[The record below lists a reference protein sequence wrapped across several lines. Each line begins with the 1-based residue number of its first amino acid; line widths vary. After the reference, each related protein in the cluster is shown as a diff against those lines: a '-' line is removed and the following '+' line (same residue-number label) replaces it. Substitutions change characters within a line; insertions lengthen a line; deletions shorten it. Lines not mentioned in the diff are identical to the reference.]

1 MALLRRLA
9 VNAPRGVRVLSTPPP
24 SRDEL
29 DLSFNSPKDAF
40 KSKKTSELVRA
51 YLVYQICSINWI
63 VENNDMLMKS
73 LRQMVGQRLFE
84 AIMKATFYGQ
94 FVAGEDQNKI
104 RPTLERLRSFGVK
117 SILDYSVEEDLS
129 QEEAEKREVS
139 CVTSSRLNE
148 LIKTGPRNLQDLVIA
163 GASISTFGDTQE
175 EGQLKQYHVEQRFA
189 DRRYKVTSARTY
201 FYLNEAACE
210 KNMEA
215 FMRSIDAVAETTKS
229 TGLMAVKLT
238 ALGRPQLLLQLSE
251 VIMRA
256 RSYMH
261 QIAGGTGNVLT
272 HHKTIE
278 DLQRYLGDLSSKPE
292 VQEFMKKITSDKEGI
307 VHLFPWS
314 NILDKDMGL
323 SDSFRVPDPKT
334 GQMRRLISQISP
346 KEEEMFRNMLRRLNH
361 IIHVANESDVRIM
374 IDAEQTYFQ
383 PAISRICLEMMRRY
397 NKDKFL
403 VFNTYQTYLKN
414 TYNEIVT
421 DLEQAQRQNFY
432 WGAKL
437 VRGAYIE
444 QERARAAAMGY
455 EDPTCDSVGATS
467 ASFHRCLKEIL
478 GRVKTEPNGDR
489 LGIMVASHNEDT
501 VRYAIQLMKEHDI
514 KPGDKVVCFGQLL
527 GMCDHITFPLGQAGY
542 SAYKYVPYGPVVEV
556 LPYLSRRANE
566 NRGFL
571 VKIKKEKGL
580 LLKEIFRRLF
590 TGQIFYKPSGNY
602 TPV

>member
-1 MALLRRLA
+1 
-9 VNAPRGVRVLSTPPP
+9 
-24 SRDEL
+24 
-29 DLSFNSPKDAF
+29 
-40 KSKKTSELVRA
+40 
-51 YLVYQICSINWI
+51 
-63 VENNDMLMKS
+63 
-73 LRQMVGQRLFE
+73 
-84 AIMKATFYGQ
+84 
-94 FVAGEDQNKI
+94 
-104 RPTLERLRSFGVK
+104 
-117 SILDYSVEEDLS
+117 
-129 QEEAEKREVS
+129 
-139 CVTSSRLNE
+139 
-148 LIKTGPRNLQDLVIA
+148 
-163 GASISTFGDTQE
+163 
-175 EGQLKQYHVEQRFA
+175 
-189 DRRYKVTSARTY
+189 
-201 FYLNEAACE
+201 
-210 KNMEA
+210 MEA
-215 FMRSIDAVAETTKS
+215 FLKSIDAVAGVTKS

-256 RSYMH
+256 RNYMQ
-261 QIAGGTGNVLT
+261 QIGGGTGNVLT

-278 DLQRYLGDLSSKPE
+278 DFQRYFGNHSTKPE

-361 IIHVANESDVRIM
+361 IIQAANEVDVRIM

-455 EDPTCDSVGATS
+455 EDPSCENIEATTT
-467 ASFHRCLKEIL
+467 SFHKCLKEIL
-478 GRVKTEPNGDR
+478 SRMSRKSTSQLSDEEKRKAEQKGR

-501 VRYAIQLMKEHDI
+501 VRYAIQLMKEHNI
-514 KPGDKVVCFGQLL
+514 KPDDKVVCFGQLL

-542 SAYKYVPYGPVVEV
+542 SAYKYVPYGPVLEV

-580 LLKEIFRRLF
+580 ILKEIFRRIF
-590 TGQIFYKPSGNY
+590 TGQVFYKPEGKY

>member
-1 MALLRRLA
+1 MALVRRLA
-9 VNAPRGVRVLSTPPP
+9 LNAPRGVRVLSTPPP

-63 VENNDMLMKS
+63 VENNDMLMKR
-73 LRQMVGQRLFE
+73 LRQVVGNRLFE
-84 AIMKATFYGQ
+84 VIMKATFYGQ

-104 RPTLERLRSFGVK
+104 KPTLERLRSFGVK

-139 CVTSSRLNE
+139 
-148 LIKTGPRNLQDLVIA
+148 
-163 GASISTFGDTQE
+163 ASISACGDQQE

-215 FMRSIDAVAETTKS
+215 FLNSIDAVAGITKS

-256 RSYMH
+256 RSYMQ

-292 VQEFMKKITSDKEGI
+292 VQEFMKKITSDKEGVLHLFPWDRI

-346 KEEEMFRNMLRRLNH
+346 KEEEMFRNMLRRLNS
-361 IIHVANESDVRIM
+361 IIKVANERDVRIM

-397 NKDKFL
+397 NKNKFL
-403 VFNTYQTYLKN
+403 VFNTYQTYLKS

-455 EDPTCDSVGATS
+455 EDPTCESVDATT

-478 GRVKTEPNGDR
+478 GRVKNEQKDR

-501 VRYAIQLMKEHDI
+501 VRYAIQLMKEHGI
-514 KPGDKVVCFGQLL
+514 GPGDKVVCFGQLL

-571 VKIKKEKGL
+571 AKIKKEKGL
-580 LLKEIFRRLF
+580 LLKEIFRRIF
-590 TGQIFYKPSGNY
+590 TGQMFYKPVGNY

>member
-1 MALLRRLA
+1 M
-9 VNAPRGVRVLSTPPP
+9 S
-24 SRDEL
+24 
-29 DLSFNSPKDAF
+29 NS
-40 KSKKTSELVRA
+40 
-51 YLVYQICSINWI
+51 
-63 VENNDMLMKS
+63 
-73 LRQMVGQRLFE
+73 
-84 AIMKATFYGQ
+84 
-94 FVAGEDQNKI
+94 
-104 RPTLERLRSFGVK
+104 
-117 SILDYSVEEDLS
+117 
-129 QEEAEKREVS
+129 
-139 CVTSSRLNE
+139 
-148 LIKTGPRNLQDLVIA
+148 
-163 GASISTFGDTQE
+163 ASISAYGDKKE

-201 FYLNEAACE
+201 FYLNEASCE

-215 FMRSIDAVAETTKS
+215 FLKSIDAVAGITKS

-256 RSYMH
+256 RNYMQ

-278 DLQRYLGDLSSKPE
+278 DFQRYFGDHKNKPE

-314 NILDKDMGL
+314 NILDEDMNL

-334 GQMRRLISQISP
+334 GQMRRLISQIST

-361 IIHVANESDVRIM
+361 IIQIANDADVRIM

-414 TYNEIVT
+414 TYNEILT

-455 EDPTCDSVGATS
+455 EDPTCENVDATT
-467 ASFHRCLKEIL
+467 ASFHKCLKEIL
-478 GRVKTEPNGDR
+478 SRVKGEQKDR

-501 VRYAIQLMKEHDI
+501 VRYAIQLMKEHNI
-514 KPGDKVVCFGQLL
+514 KPEDKVVCFGQLL

-571 VKIKKEKGL
+571 SKIKKEKKL
-580 LLKEIFRRLF
+580 LLKEIIRRVV
-590 TGQIFYKPSGNY
+590 TGQIFYKPVGNY

>member
-9 VNAPRGVRVLSTPPP
+9 VNAPRNVRVLSSAP
-24 SRDEL
+24 SPRDDL
-29 DLSFNSPKDAF
+29 DLNFNSPKDAF

-51 YLVYQICSINWI
+51 YFVYQICSVNWI
-63 VENNDMLMKS
+63 VENNAMLMRR
-73 LRQMVGQRLFE
+73 LRQVVGQRLFE
-84 AIMKATFYGQ
+84 IIMKATFYGQ
-94 FVAGEDQNKI
+94 FVAGEDQNTI
-104 RPTLERLRSFGVK
+104 RPTIDRLHSFGVK
-117 SILDYSVEEDLS
+117 SILDYSVEEDIS

-139 CVTSSRLNE
+139 
-148 LIKTGPRNLQDLVIA
+148 
-163 GASISTFGDTQE
+163 ASISESGDKQE

-201 FYLNEAACE
+201 FYLNEASCE

-215 FMRSIDAVAETTKS
+215 FLKSIDAVAGVTKS

-251 VIMRA
+251 VIMKA
-256 RSYMH
+256 RNYMQ
-261 QIAGGTGNVLT
+261 QIGGGTGNVLT

-278 DLQRYLGDLSSKPE
+278 DFQRYFGSHSNKPE

-361 IIHVANESDVRIM
+361 IIQAANEVDVRIM

-455 EDPTCDSVGATS
+455 EDPTCENIEATTT
-467 ASFHRCLKEIL
+467 SFHKCLKEIL
-478 GRVKTEPNGDR
+478 SRAEQKGR

-501 VRYAIQLMKEHDI
+501 VRYAIQLMKEHNI
-514 KPGDKVVCFGQLL
+514 KPDDKVVCFGQLL

-542 SAYKYVPYGPVVEV
+542 SAYKYVPYGPVLEV

-571 VKIKKEKGL
+571 VKIKKEKSL
-580 LLKEIFRRLF
+580 LLKEIARRIF
-590 TGQIFYKPSGNY
+590 TGQIFYKPNGKY

>member
-9 VNAPRGVRVLSTPPP
+9 VNAPRGVRVLSTPPS

-104 RPTLERLRSFGVK
+104 RPTLES
-117 SILDYSVEEDLS
+117 
-129 QEEAEKREVS
+129 
-139 CVTSSRLNE
+139 
-148 LIKTGPRNLQDLVIA
+148 
-163 GASISTFGDTQE
+163 ASISACGDAQE

-189 DRRYKVTSARTY
+189 DR
-201 FYLNEAACE
+201 
-210 KNMEA
+210 
-215 FMRSIDAVAETTKS
+215 ITKS
-229 TGLMAVKLT
+229 TGLMAIKLT

-292 VQEFMKKITSDKEGI
+292 VQEFMKKITSDKEGFI
-307 VHLFPWS
+307 NL
-314 NILDKDMGL
+314 
-323 SDSFRVPDPKT
+323 
-334 GQMRRLISQISP
+334 
-346 KEEEMFRNMLRRLNH
+346 
-361 IIHVANESDVRIM
+361 IHVYLKFIISL
-374 IDAEQTYFQ
+374 FQ
-383 PAISRICLEMMRRY
+383 
-397 NKDKFL
+397 NKFL

-455 EDPTCDSVGATS
+455 EDPTCESVDATT
-467 ASFHRCLKEIL
+467 ASFHKCLKEIL
-478 GRVKTEPNGDR
+478 SRVKNEQKDR

-527 GMCDHITFPLGQAGY
+527 GISKIIPPDLVYIFNRIDIQILINSFKLCFVFFFNF
-542 SAYKYVPYGPVVEV
+542 KYFQDNFY
-556 LPYLSRRANE
+556 R
-566 NRGFL
+566 
-571 VKIKKEKGL
+571 KIKIKV
-580 LLKEIFRRLF
+580 
-590 TGQIFYKPSGNY
+590 FYIN
-602 TPV
+602 

>member
-1 MALLRRLA
+1 MQ
-9 VNAPRGVRVLSTPPP
+9 APRHARALAGSP
-24 SRDEL
+24 SPKQEL
-29 DLSFNSPKDAF
+29 DLTFNSPREAF
-40 KSKKTSELVRA
+40 RSKKTSELVRA
-51 YLVYQICSINWI
+51 LLVYQMCSVNWV
-63 VENNDMLMKS
+63 VENNDMIMKRM
-73 LRQMVGQRLFE
+73 RQIMGKKFFE
-84 AIMKATFYGQ
+84 MLMKATFYGQ
-94 FVAGEDQNKI
+94 FVAGEDQNTI
-104 RPTLERLRSFGVK
+104 RPAIDRLRSFGVK

-139 CVTSSRLNE
+139 
-148 LIKTGPRNLQDLVIA
+148 
-163 GASISTFGDTQE
+163 ASISTFGDEKE

-189 DRRYKVTSARTY
+189 DRRYKVTGARTY
-201 FYLNEAACE
+201 FYLNEASCE
-210 KNMEA
+210 RNMEA
-215 FMRSIDAVAETTKS
+215 FLKSIDAVAGITKS

-256 RSYMH
+256 RNYMQ
-261 QIAGGTGNVLT
+261 QIVGGQGNVLT

-278 DLQRYLGDLSSKPE
+278 DLQRYFGDHTNKPE
-292 VQEFMKKITSDKEGI
+292 VQAFMKQITTDTEGI

-314 NILDKDMGL
+314 GILDKDMGL

-334 GQMRRLISQISP
+334 GQMRRLISQIST

-361 IIHVANESDVRIM
+361 IIKVANEVDVRVM

-383 PAISRICLEMMRRY
+383 PAISRICLEMMSKY
-397 NKDKFL
+397 NREKFL

-437 VRGAYIE
+437 VRGAYLE

-455 EDPTCDSVGATS
+455 DDPTCENVDATTT
-467 ASFHRCLKEIL
+467 SFHKCLQEIL
-478 GRVKTEPNGDR
+478 GRVKKADEDDPR

-501 VRYAIQLMKEHDI
+501 VRFAIKLMKDYNI
-514 KPGDKVVCFGQLL
+514 KPDDKVVCFGQLY
-527 GMCDHITFPLGQAGY
+527 GMCDHVTFPLGQSGY
-542 SAYKYVPYGPVVEV
+542 SAYKYVPYGPVEEV

-571 VKIKKEKGL
+571 MKIKKEKKL
-580 LLKEIFRRLF
+580 LLKEILRRVF
-590 TGQIFYKPSGNY
+590 TGQIFYKPVGNY
-602 TPV
+602 QPV

>member
-9 VNAPRGVRVLSTPPP
+9 VNAPRSVRVLSSAPP
-24 SRDEL
+24 SRDDL

-63 VENNDMLMKS
+63 VENNDMLMKR
-73 LRQMVGQRLFE
+73 LRQVVGQRLFE

-104 RPTLERLRSFGVK
+104 RPTIERLRSFGVK

-139 CVTSSRLNE
+139 
-148 LIKTGPRNLQDLVIA
+148 
-163 GASISTFGDTQE
+163 ASISQCGDTQE

-201 FYLNEAACE
+201 FYLNEASCE

-215 FMRSIDAVAETTKS
+215 FLKSIDAVAAITKS
-229 TGLMAVKLT
+229 TGLMAIKLT

-256 RSYMH
+256 RNYMQ

-278 DLQRYLGDLSSKPE
+278 DFQRYFGDHSTKPE
-292 VQEFMKKITSDKEGI
+292 VQEFMKKITSDKEGVLHIFPWDRI

-314 NILDKDMGL
+314 NILDKDMNL

-334 GQMRRLISQISP
+334 GQMRRLISQITP

-361 IIHVANESDVRIM
+361 IIQIANEADVRIM

-397 NKDKFL
+397 NKEKFL

-414 TYNEIVT
+414 TYNEILT
-421 DLEQAQRQNFY
+421 DLEQAKRQNFY

-455 EDPTCDSVGATS
+455 EDPTCESVAATTT
-467 ASFHRCLKEIL
+467 SFHKCLKEIL
-478 GRVKTEPNGDR
+478 SRVKAENNR

-501 VRYAIQLMKEHDI
+501 VRYAIELMKQHDI
-514 KPGDKVVCFGQLL
+514 KPDERVVCFGQLL

-571 VKIKKEKGL
+571 SKIKKEKGL
-580 LLKEIFRRLF
+580 LLKEIGRRLV
-590 TGQIFYKPSGNY
+590 TGQLFYKPVGTY

>member
-9 VNAPRGVRVLSTPPP
+9 VNAPRNVRVLSSAQPA
-24 SRDEL
+24 RDDL
-29 DLSFNSPKDAF
+29 DLNFNSPKDAF

-51 YLVYQICSINWI
+51 YFVYQICSVNWI
-63 VENNDMLMKS
+63 VENNDVLMRR
-73 LRQMVGQRLFE
+73 LRQVVGQRLFE
-84 AIMKATFYGQ
+84 IIMKATFYGQ
-94 FVAGEDQNKI
+94 FVAGEDQNTIK
-104 RPTLERLRSFGVK
+104 PTIDRLRSFGVK
-117 SILDYSVEEDLS
+117 SILDYSVEEDIT

-139 CVTSSRLNE
+139 
-148 LIKTGPRNLQDLVIA
+148 
-163 GASISTFGDTQE
+163 ASISESGDKQE
-175 EGQLKQYHVEQRFA
+175 EGQLRQYHVEQRFA

-201 FYLNEAACE
+201 FYLNEASCE

-215 FMRSIDAVAETTKS
+215 FLKSIDAVAGVTKS

-256 RSYMH
+256 RNYMQ
-261 QIAGGTGNVLT
+261 QIGGGTGNVLT

-278 DLQRYLGDLSSKPE
+278 DFQRYFGNHSTKPE

-361 IIHVANESDVRIM
+361 IIQAANEVDVRIM

-455 EDPTCDSVGATS
+455 EDPSCENIEATTT
-467 ASFHRCLKEIL
+467 SFHKCLKEIL
-478 GRVKTEPNGDR
+478 SRAEQKGR

-501 VRYAIQLMKEHDI
+501 VRYAIQLMKEHNI
-514 KPGDKVVCFGQLL
+514 KPDDKVVCFGQLL

-542 SAYKYVPYGPVVEV
+542 SAYKYVPYGPVLEV

-580 LLKEIFRRLF
+580 ILKEIFRRIF
-590 TGQIFYKPSGNY
+590 TGQVLYKPEGKY

>member
-1 MALLRRLA
+1 MALVRRLA
-9 VNAPRGVRVLSTPPP
+9 LNAPRGIRALSTP
-24 SRDEL
+24 SRDDL

-63 VENNDMLMKS
+63 VENNDMLMKR
-73 LRQMVGQRLFE
+73 LRQVVGNRLFE
-84 AIMKATFYGQ
+84 VIMKATFYGQ

-104 RPTLERLRSFGVK
+104 KPTLERLRSFGVK

-139 CVTSSRLNE
+139 
-148 LIKTGPRNLQDLVIA
+148 
-163 GASISTFGDTQE
+163 ASISTCGDQQE

-215 FMRSIDAVAETTKS
+215 FLRSIDAVAENTKS

-292 VQEFMKKITSDKEGI
+292 VQDFMKKITSDTEGI

-346 KEEEMFRNMLRRLNH
+346 KEEEMFRNMLRRLNS
-361 IIHVANESDVRIM
+361 IIKVANERDVRIM

-397 NKDKFL
+397 NKNKFL

-455 EDPTCDSVGATS
+455 EDPTCETVDATTN
-467 ASFHRCLKEIL
+467 SFHRCLKEIL
-478 GRVKTEPNGDR
+478 SRVKNEQNDR

-501 VRYAIQLMKEHDI
+501 VRYAIQLMKEHGI
-514 KPGDKVVCFGQLL
+514 GPGDKVVCFGQLL

-571 VKIKKEKGL
+571 AKIKKEKGL
-580 LLKEIFRRLF
+580 LLKEIFRRIF
-590 TGQIFYKPSGNY
+590 TGQIFYKPVGNY

>member
-9 VNAPRGVRVLSTPPP
+9 VTAPRSVRALSAAPPP
-24 SRDEL
+24 RDDL
-29 DLSFNSPKDAF
+29 DLSFNNPKDAF

-51 YLVYQICSINWI
+51 YLVYQICSINWV
-63 VENNDMLMKS
+63 VENNDMLMKR
-73 LRQMVGQRLFE
+73 LRQVVGQRLFE
-84 AIMKATFYGQ
+84 MIMKATFYGQ
-94 FVAGEDQNKI
+94 FVAGEDQDKI
-104 RPTLERLRSFGVK
+104 RPTIDRLRSFGVK

-139 CVTSSRLNE
+139 ASTSSC
-148 LIKTGPRNLQDLVIA
+148 
-163 GASISTFGDTQE
+163 GDNRE
-175 EGQLKQYHVEQRFA
+175 EGYLKQFHVEQRFA

-201 FYLNEAACE
+201 FYINEAACE

-215 FMRSIDAVAETTKS
+215 FLRSIDAVHNATKS

-256 RSYMH
+256 RNYM
-261 QIAGGTGNVLT
+261 QQVGGGTGNVLT

-278 DLQRYLGDLSSKPE
+278 DFQRYFGEHKNKPE
-292 VQEFMKKITSDKEGI
+292 VQEFMKQITSDNRGI

-314 NILDKDMGL
+314 NILDEDMNL
-323 SDSFRVPDPKT
+323 SDTFRVPDPKS
-334 GQMRRLISQISP
+334 GQMRRLISQIS
-346 KEEEMFRNMLRRLNH
+346 KQEEAQFRNMLRRLNTV
-361 IIHVANESDVRIM
+361 IQAANEVDVRIM
-374 IDAEQTYFQ
+374 VDAEQTYFQ
-383 PAISRICLEMMRRY
+383 PAISRITLEMMRRY

-432 WGAKL
+432 WAAKC

-455 EDPTCDSVGATS
+455 EDPTCENMEATT
-467 ASFHRCLKEIL
+467 ASYHKCLKEIL
-478 GRVKTEPNGDR
+478 SRVRGEMKGKV
-489 LGIMVASHNEDT
+489 GIMVASHNEDT
-501 VRYAIQLMKEHDI
+501 VRYAIQLMKEYDI
-514 KPGDKVVCFGQLL
+514 KPEDRVVCFGQLL
-527 GMCDHITFPLGQAGY
+527 GMCDHVTFPLGQAGY
-542 SAYKYVPYGPVVEV
+542 SAYKYVPYGPVLEV

-580 LLKEIFRRLF
+580 LLKEIFRRVA
-590 TGQIFYKPSGNY
+590 TGQLFYKPEGKY

>member
-9 VNAPRGVRVLSTPPP
+9 ITSPSNVRVLSSLPKI
-24 SRDEL
+24 RDEL
-29 DLSFNSPKDAF
+29 DLNFNSPKDAF

-51 YLVYQICSINWI
+51 YVVYQICSVNWI
-63 VENNDMLMKS
+63 VENNAMLMKR
-73 LRQMVGQRLFE
+73 LRQVVGQKLFE

-94 FVAGEDQNKI
+94 FVAGEDQNTI
-104 RPTLERLRSFGVK
+104 RPTIERLRSFGVK

-139 CVTSSRLNE
+139 ASTSSC
-148 LIKTGPRNLQDLVIA
+148 GDRN
-163 GASISTFGDTQE
+163 E
-175 EGQLKQYHVEQRFA
+175 EGQLKQYHVEQKFA

-201 FYLNEAACE
+201 FYLNEASCE

-215 FMRSIDAVAETTKS
+215 FLRSIDAVAGITKS

-251 VIMRA
+251 VIMKA
-256 RSYMH
+256 RSYMQ
-261 QIAGGTGNVLT
+261 QIGGGTGNVLT

-278 DLQRYLGDLSSKPE
+278 DFQRYFGDHKNKPE
-292 VQEFMKKITSDKEGI
+292 VQEFVNKITSDKQGI

-314 NILDKDMGL
+314 NILDKDMNL

-361 IIHVANESDVRIM
+361 IIQVANEKDVRIM

-432 WGAKL
+432 WGAKC

-455 EDPTCDSVGATS
+455 EDPTCENVDATT
-467 ASFHRCLKEIL
+467 ASFHKCLKEIL
-478 GRVKTEPNGDR
+478 SRAKTGPQQGRV
-489 LGIMVASHNEDT
+489 GIMVASHNEDT
-501 VRYAIQLMKEHDI
+501 VRYAIRLMQEHDI
-514 KPGDKVVCFGQLL
+514 KPDDKVVCFGQLL

-542 SAYKYVPYGPVVEV
+542 SAYKYVPYGPVLEV

-580 LLKEIFRRLF
+580 ILKEIFRRVF
-590 TGQIFYKPSGNY
+590 TGQMFYKPDGKY